1 VITFSNTETRDYI
14 FFAWNFFIKKSKK
27 GEVMK
32 RSLIVAVLIGS
43 FILSLAGSS
52 FAGNTGAAFLK
63 IGAGARPS
71 ALGGNFVGLADDVN
85 TINWNAGGLGML
97 KEKEMTAMYSSWLA
111 DMNYE
116 FVAYAQPLSNNVTV
130 GGSVVMLQSGDM
142 DKRSDTREKLG
153 TFTAADTC
161 VSLAVAKKVHENASF
176 GGTLKII
183 NQNIDTESAT
193 GFAMDLGAIFGTS
206 VPNLKMG
213 VALRNIGP
221 KMKFIDEGF
230 NLPLTLAAGVNYSLP
245 KVNFTSDINY
255 FDSTV
260 TFGVGTEYMVMNA
273 LSIDLGYKVGKDN
286 KLAGASGISAG
297 MSFNINKINL
307 SYAWVP
313 YGELSDTHRVS
324 LGLKF

>member
-1 VITFSNTETRDYI
+1 MRKR
-14 FFAWNFFIKKSKK
+14 FFLAAILVS
-27 GEVMK
+27 
-32 RSLIVAVLIGS
+32 S
-43 FILSLAGSS
+43 FIICLSSASWAS
-52 FAGNTGAAFLK
+52 NTGAAFLK

-71 ALGGNFVGLADDVN
+71 ALGGNFIGLADDVN
-85 TINWNAGGLGML
+85 AINWNAGGLGLL
-97 KEKEMTAMYSSWLA
+97 KEREMTAMYSSWLA

-130 GGSVVMLQSGDM
+130 GGSVVMLQSGNM

-183 NQNIDTESAT
+183 SQNIDDESAT
-193 GFAMDLGAIFGTS
+193 GFAMDLGGIFGTS

-230 NLPLTLAAGVNYSLP
+230 NLPLTLAAGLNYGLP
-245 KVNFTSDINY
+245 KVNLTSDINY

-260 TFGVGTEYMVMNA
+260 TFGVGAEYKVMNA

-286 KLAGASGISAG
+286 KLAGATGISAG
-297 MSFNINKINL
+297 LSFNINKISL